1 MLSEGAYIVVD
12 QKWLFLIVQLL
23 DEVLYNQYTARKVE
37 NITNKSVHLSTL
49 LVLEV
54 TFEL

>member
-49 LVLEV
+49 LVFEV